1 MADVTTAKAQ
11 IPNEV
16 NNFYDRSLLV
26 RAVANF
32 VYTRWAQVRDV
43 PQNTGTD
50 TIKFRRYGNLSA
62 ATTALTEG
70 VTPAGSALSV
80 TDITAQTLQYGDFV
94 TLTDM
99 VSMTTLDPILTETS
113 EILGDQAGD
122 TLDQLTR
129 DVVVAG
135 TTVQYASTASARTDI
150 TAAMKLTAA
159 EIREAVRTLQV
170 AKAKPVMRMIDPNDS
185 YNTTPLGKCYIGI
198 IGPSGLFDL
207 KSDSAFVPVQKYPS
221 QSNVMD
227 YEAGAVDDVRFV
239 LSQNVKVYVAGGSG
253 GVDVQAA
260 MILARDFYGITRVA
274 GKSLENIIKPIGSA
288 GTSDP
293 LNQRATSGWKATFVA
308 KRLNEA
314 FAVRIE
320 HGVTA

>member
-1 MADVTTAKAQ
+1 MADVTTTKTQ

-16 NNFYDRSLLV
+16 NNFYNRNLLV
-26 RAVANF
+26 RAVPYF
-32 VYTRWAQVRDV
+32 VHTRWAQVRDI
-43 PQNTGTD
+43 PQNQGTD
-50 TIKFRRYGNLSA
+50 TIKFRRYGNLTA

-80 TDITAQTLQYGDFV
+80 TDITAQILQYGDFV
-94 TLTDM
+94 TLTDL
-99 VSMTTLDPILTETS
+99 VDFTTFDPILTETS

-129 DVVVAG
+129 DVIVAG
-135 TTVQYASTASARTDI
+135 TTVQYASTALARTDI
-150 TAAMKLTAA
+150 TAVMKMTAA
-159 EIREAVRTLQV
+159 EVREAVRTLQN
-170 AKAKPVMRMIDPNDS
+170 AKAQPIMRMIDPENA
-185 YNTTPLGKCYIGI
+185 YNTTPLGACYIGI
-198 IGPSGLFDL
+198 ISPSALFDL
-207 KSDSAFVPVQKYPS
+207 KSDSAFVPVQKYPK
-221 QSNVMD
+221 QTDVME
-227 YEAGAVDDVRFV
+227 YEVGAIDDVRFV
-239 LSQNVKVYVAGGSG
+239 VTQNAKVYTGGGAG
-253 GVDVQAA
+253 GVDVHAA
-260 MILARDFYGITRVA
+260 LIIARDYYGITRVA
-274 GKSLENIIKPIGSA
+274 GKALENIVKPIGSA

>member
-1 MADVTTAKAQ
+1 MADVTTTKTQ
-11 IPNEV
+11 IPNEI

-32 VYTRWAQVRDV
+32 VHTRWAQVRDI
-43 PQNTGTD
+43 PANNGTD
-50 TIKFRRYGNLSA
+50 TIKFRRYGNLTA

-70 VTPAGSALSV
+70 VTPTGSQLSV
-80 TDITAQTLQYGDFV
+80 TDITAQVLQYGDYV
-94 TLTDM
+94 TITDI

-113 EILGDQAGD
+113 EVLGDQAGD

-129 DVVVAG
+129 DVMIAG

-159 EIREAVRTLQV
+159 EVREAVRTLQT
-170 AKAKPVMRMIDPNDS
+170 AKAKPVMRMIDPNNA
-185 YNTTPLGKCYIGI
+185 YNTVPLGKCYVGI
-198 IGPSGLFDL
+198 VTPSSLFDL

-221 QSNVMD
+221 QANVMED
-227 YEAGAVDDVRFV
+227 EVGAVDDVRFV
-239 LSQNVKVYVAGGSG
+239 LSQNGKVYTAGGSG
-253 GVDVQAA
+253 GVDVHGTL
-260 MILARDFYGITRVA
+260 IIGRDYYGITRVA
-274 GKSLENIIKPIGSA
+274 GKALENIIKPLGSG
-288 GTSDP
+288 GTEDP